1 MNPLCSTLPNL
12 ELFKTQSLRFRCFL
26 ANSKMSSSRHAI
38 SDTRRDKSRHDR
50 KRHSKHDKTR
60 DRVRDKLERHKHR
73 RIKRKSQKTTLN
85 FEKFVEYV
93 ETRNHYYVVSV
104 IVDSAS
110 GCVKFIE
117 CRTPIR
123 QKTFFVYI
131 SPKYVMKAPD
141 EKLVRMK
148 ITYLKDEAPSKRNR
162 EFIESVRGR
171 TVKCDMLI
179 IASDMVYFVTQG
191 TDSID
196 TRCFTVG
203 DAEDEIEEPVKV
215 NKIQKITDHIKKIA
229 SSLGVER
236 VGSSKVPKIEDFE
249 DISSEE
255 DIVVQDAD
263 NEPYDPVKS
272 TINTDVGGII
282 VGKDDKGKIVETLV
296 TEKPLELPSDLPKKL
311 KRSEVEEDESEDLL
325 SEDIDIEEDFED
337 GVPTPKSSPV
347 PSVPSEIP
355 TSECALVP
363 VSTQP
368 PASTPTSPTVTQPVT
383 TSPAT
388 TQPVITTQPVTT
400 SPATTQPVAPTS
412 SKSDNFDESSEELSS
427 SEDESDIDEDNE
439 IPDIEDEG
447 IVLGMA
453 YIVIDVTFF
462 FSKIDSYE
470 TELAEYYTEIEENEQ
485 SMRKTKV
492 ERIIQLADGVRD
504 KVTRWFA
511 TQSTKEASV
520 KTGITALS
528 VAILQIS
535 SIKQRIESNPA
546 KYRSDVIQEITSL
559 DELYTSSREMVRE
572 QTVKLLKI
580 RDLIENVLYEST
592 EILEKSTCT
601 FHDYLSSDDES

>member
-1 MNPLCSTLPNL
+1 
-12 ELFKTQSLRFRCFL
+12 
-26 ANSKMSSSRHAI
+26 MSSSHHAI

-50 KRHSKHDKTR
+50 KRHSKHNKTR
-60 DRVRDKLERHKHR
+60 DRVRDKLEKHKQR
-73 RIKRKSQKTTLN
+73 RIKRKSQKTDLG
-85 FEKFVEYV
+85 FEKFVSYV

-110 GCVKFIE
+110 GHVKFIE

-148 ITYLKDEAPSKRNR
+148 ITYLKDELPSKRNR

-179 IASDMVYFVTQG
+179 IASNMVYFVTQG

-196 TRCFTVG
+196 TRCFGVG
-203 DAEDEIEEPVKV
+203 DIDDEIEEPVKV

-249 DISSEE
+249 ASEDEE
-255 DIVVQDAD
+255 DIVIQDAD

-282 VGKDDKGKIVETLV
+282 VGKDEKGKIVETLV
-296 TEKPLELPSDLPKKL
+296 TEKPLELPTDLPKKL
-311 KRSEVEEDESEDLL
+311 KKVEIEEDESEDLL

-337 GVPTPKSSPV
+337 GVPTPTVPNSSPV
-347 PSVPSEIP
+347 PSVSPES
-355 TSECALVP
+355 TT
-363 VSTQP
+363 TQP
-368 PASTPTSPTVTQPVT
+368 PTSDSSQLVPPVSVPSQTPAPQIPSQLSTSSQTPTTLTPVPIPLVTSSVNSSTPKV
-383 TSPAT
+383 
-388 TQPVITTQPVTT
+388 
-400 SPATTQPVAPTS
+400 
-412 SKSDNFDESSEELSS
+412 KDDFDEESSEEELSS
-427 SEDESDIDEDNE
+427 NESDIDEDNE
-439 IPDIEDEG
+439 IPDIEEEG

-453 YIVIDVTFF
+453 YIVVDVTIF
-462 FSKIDSYE
+462 FSKIDVYE

-504 KVTRWFA
+504 KVTKWFA
-511 TQSTKEASV
+511 TQSAKEASV

-535 SIKQRIESNPA
+535 SIKQRIENNPA

-559 DELYTSSREMVRE
+559 DELYSSSREMVRE

-601 FHDYLSSDDES
+601 FHDYLSSDDDN